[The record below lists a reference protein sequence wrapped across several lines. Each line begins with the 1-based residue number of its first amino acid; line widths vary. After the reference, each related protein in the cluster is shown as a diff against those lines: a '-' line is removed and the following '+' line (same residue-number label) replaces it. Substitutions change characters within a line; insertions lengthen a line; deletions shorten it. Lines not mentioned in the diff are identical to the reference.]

1 VTTPI
6 PVESL
11 VDYGPAIDAAIAK
24 ARTLNISPDGVD
36 SPEMIARLI
45 AAEVLRVATPL
56 IAAAERDRILNLLTA
71 WTCPC
76 GEKDCAGYDTRDR
89 LAELIEED
97 SR

>member
-1 VTTPI
+1 MADAVPREIRKAAHDATDLPLGQFFRTSPNELI
-6 PVESL
+6 DL
-11 VDYGPAIDAAIAK
+11 ALDAAY
-24 ARTLNISPDGVD
+24 
-36 SPEMIARLI
+36 
-45 AAEVLRVATPL
+45 PL
-56 IAAAERDRILNLLTA
+56 IMAAYRDRILNLLTA